1 MKEQNFKNHAR
12 LVVGFH
18 GVAFLA
24 IVLLLIGA
32 IRNFI
37 RSSEENLYS
46 ASLLILVSIIFL
58 FLFYFIRTFALK
70 AQDRAIRA
78 EEKLRY
84 YILTGKALSSKIT
97 TRQIISLRFA
107 PDEEFVV
114 LVDKAE
120 KENLTE
126 KDIKKLIKN
135 WKADNYRV

>member
-12 LVVGFH
+12 LVAGFH

-24 IVLLLIGA
+24 IVILLIGA

-37 RSSEENLYS
+37 KSSEENLYS

-58 FLFYFIRTFALK
+58 LLFYYIRAFALK

-84 YILTGKALSSKIT
+84 FILTGKPLSSKIT
-97 TRQIISLRFA
+97 TRQIIGLRFA
-107 PDEEFVV
+107 SDTEIVA
-114 LVDKAE
+114 LVDRAE
-120 KENLTE
+120 KETLSE
-126 KDIKKLIKN
+126 KEIKKLIKN
-135 WKADNYRV
+135 WKADTYRV